1 MLGVLHGLTAS
12 RKGYPMYKNIL
23 VPVIFDEKHDT
34 QASYLAAR
42 ALADDDAK
50 YTVLH
55 VMEAIPP
62 YAETQIP
69 AEILADTRSE
79 IEHKLKES
87 ARALPGAKAQLVSG
101 HAGRQIVDYAEEHG
115 IDCIIVASHR
125 PGFEDF
131 FLGSTADRV
140 VRHAKCAVHVIR

>member
-1 MLGVLHGLTAS
+1 
-12 RKGYPMYKNIL
+12 MYKNIL
-23 VPVIFDEKHDT
+23 VPIVFDEKHDT

-42 ALADDDAK
+42 DLADDDAAF
-50 YTVLH
+50 TVLH
-55 VMEAIPP
+55 VMEAIPT

-69 AEILADTRSE
+69 ADILAKTRRE
-79 IEHKLKES
+79 VERQLEQA
-87 ARALPGAKAQLVSG
+87 ARAIPGAKTELVSG
-101 HAGRQIVDYAEEHG
+101 QPGRAIVDYADQHD

-125 PGFEDF
+125 PGFENF